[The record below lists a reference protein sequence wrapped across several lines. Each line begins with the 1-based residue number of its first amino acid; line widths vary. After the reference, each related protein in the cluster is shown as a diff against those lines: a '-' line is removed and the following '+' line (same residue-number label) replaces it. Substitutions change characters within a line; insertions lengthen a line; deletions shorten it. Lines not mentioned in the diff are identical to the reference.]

1 MRTSSRCCFDVPLF
15 HSLLSFTVDTPAN
28 PDSFEETYTSLAR
41 IVTLSLDSDESLAPR
56 SQTGR
61 PKASTLEETPKGLH
75 SDEDPDDFTIWD
87 KTQASRISSAIKQ
100 AYGVEFST
108 EVVVASANVRKLAR
122 DVVEARQLLMGGFK
136 PNMVVDQ

>member
-1 MRTSSRCCFDVPLF
+1 MEKRDEHDLTLRFHPLP
-15 HSLLSFTVDTPAN
+15 STVDTPSN
-28 PDSFEETYTSLAR
+28 PDSFEETYSSLAK

-61 PKASTLEETPKGLH
+61 PKASTAEETPKGLN

-87 KTQASRISSAIKQ
+87 KNQASRISSAIKM

-122 DVVEARQLLMGGFK
+122 DVVEARQLLEGGFR
-136 PNMVVDQ
+136 PNLVEQ